1 MENAFDT
8 YFGFKIYDNQ
18 KYRNV
23 CARFFLLFA
32 VCVLIQWSVQIQFI
46 AKLQFHGFQ
55 TRIIDDVNGINFI
68 FNEIAK
74 FSWTKPN
81 KKKRKQSDKKA
92 RNAIQ

>member
-23 CARFFLLFA
+23 YARFFLLFA
-32 VCVLIQWSVQIQFI
+32 ICVLIQWSVQIQFI

-74 FSWTKPN
+74 FCWTKPN
-81 KKKRKQSDKKA
+81 EKKKSDKKA
-92 RNAIQ
+92 QNAIQ